1 MDQQTGNHTIVFPS
15 LKQKTII
22 YEPLTCKHKKKGK
35 KGKNRN
41 LKSFR
46 VLTVKS
52 FHNISYNLI
61 RSLSRNLQATL
72 VRQVLLSWEED
83 INQCGSA
90 ERRIGIRIIINK
102 KWKERFVEVSER
114 QTKDNEVG
122 DRKEDTERHLGVFSA
137 QTEYPDIKRVAS
149 IY

>member
-1 MDQQTGNHTIVFPS
+1 M
-15 LKQKTII
+15 
-22 YEPLTCKHKKKGK
+22 
-35 KGKNRN
+35 
-41 LKSFR
+41 
-46 VLTVKS
+46 
-52 FHNISYNLI
+52 

-72 VRQVLLSWEED
+72 VRQVPLSWEED